1 MRRFFLRPPHPS
13 QHDFRYRS
21 ALVCIGL
28 TLSFMVST
36 AHSESL
42 MDIYNLAASNDPT
55 IQRATAN
62 HAAALEA
69 LPQSRA
75 NFLPS
80 IDFQA
85 SREESDQ
92 DITKSSVINP
102 TTGLPRT
109 GTSSFSNTDYS
120 LRLKLPLYQRNNY
133 VVRRLA
139 KHSVTRADAEY
150 EVARQNLLLHVAE
163 TYFDILAHR
172 DDLEFARAEKL
183 AIKRQLEQTQQRFDV
198 GLVAITDVHESQAR
212 YDLTLA
218 EEILASNQ
226 LDNRIEALRT
236 FTGTYHNE
244 LDKLDDDI
252 TLVRPDP
259 EDIDQW
265 TRTALEQNPALL
277 AAQATL
283 NESRENVAQQRSGHY
298 PTLDLNASY
307 SYSDRG
313 GVFSSTTDTN
323 AIGLSFNLPIYAGGR
338 TRSQTRQALHLL
350 EASRQTLEEQRRN
363 TQRQV
368 RNAYLGVLSGISR
381 VKALK
386 QALVSNQSAL
396 RAAEA
401 GYDVGTRTT
410 VDVLLARRNL
420 FSAQRDYAQSRYDYI
435 LNTLRLKQ
443 ASGSLTTDNLQAI
456 SSWLH

>member
-1 MRRFFLRPPHPS
+1 MRRFSPRPS
-13 QHDFRYRS
+13 QHGFRYCS
-21 ALVCIGL
+21 TLLGFGL
-28 TLSFMVST
+28 AFMLST

-42 MDIYNLAASNDPT
+42 MDVYNLAAGNDPT

-80 IDFQA
+80 IDIKA
-85 SREESDQ
+85 SRTESSQ
-92 DITKSSVINP
+92 NVTKSAFGDGFLGSSNFG
-102 TTGLPRT
+102 TT
-109 GTSSFSNTDYS
+109 SYS
-120 LRLKLPLYQRNNY
+120 LNLKLPLYQRNNY
-133 VVRRLA
+133 VARRLA

-150 EVARQNLLLHVAE
+150 ETAQQDLQLRVAE
-163 TYFDILAHR
+163 AYFDILARR

-218 EEILASNQ
+218 EEILTGNQ
-226 LDNRIEALRT
+226 LDNRIEALRAL
-236 FTGTYHNE
+236 TGTYHDE
-244 LDKLDDDI
+244 LDKLNDEI

-259 EDIDQW
+259 EDIEQW

-283 NESRENVAQQRSGHY
+283 AESRENVAQQRSGHY
-298 PTLDLNASY
+298 PTLDLEASSAY
-307 SYSDRG
+307 NDSG
-313 GVFSSTTDTN
+313 GSRASTSDTN
-323 AIGLSFNLPIYAGGR
+323 VIGLSFNLPIYAGGR
-338 TRSQTRQALHLL
+338 TSSQTRQALYLL
-350 EASRQTLEEQRRN
+350 DASRQALEEQRRK
-363 TQRQV
+363 TQLQV

-381 VKALK
+381 VQALK

-443 ASGSLTTDNLQAI
+443 ASGSLTADSLQAI
-456 SSWLH
+456 SNWLH

>member
-1 MRRFFLRPPHPS
+1 MRCFSRPPRLS
-13 QHDFRYRS
+13 QHRPQYRNAMIYIS
-21 ALVCIGL
+21 FPGL
-28 TLSFMVST
+28 LILLLMST
-36 AHSESL
+36 VAYGESL
-42 MDIYNLAASNDPT
+42 MDVYNLAAGNDPV
-55 IQRATAN
+55 IQRASAN

-80 IDFQA
+80 VEFVA
-85 SREESDQ
+85 SRTEISQ
-92 DITKSSVINP
+92 DVTKSAFGPDFLGSRNFN
-102 TTGLPRT
+102 TTNY
-109 GTSSFSNTDYS
+109 SFNLS
-120 LRLKLPLYQRNNY
+120 LPLYRRDNY
-133 VVRRLA
+133 VARRLA
-139 KHSVTRADAEY
+139 KHGVTRADAEY
-150 EVARQNLLLHVAE
+150 ETAQQDLLLRVAE
-163 TYFDILAHR
+163 AYFDILASR

-183 AIKRQLEQTQQRFDV
+183 AIKRQLEQTRQRFDV

-236 FTGTYHNE
+236 LTGTYHNE
-244 LDKLDDDI
+244 PDKLSDNI

-259 EDIDQW
+259 EDIEQW
-265 TRTALEQNPALL
+265 TRTALEQNLALL

-283 NESRENVAQQRSGHY
+283 DESRENVARQRSGHY
-298 PTLDLNASY
+298 PTLDLVASS
-307 SYSDRG
+307 SYDDSG
-313 GVFSSTTDTN
+313 GSRASTSDTN
-323 AIGLSFNLPIYAGGR
+323 AIGLNFNLPIYAGGR
-338 TRSQTRQALHLL
+338 TSSQTRQALHLL
-350 EASRQTLEEQRRN
+350 EAARQSLEEQRRN
-363 TQRQV
+363 TQRNV

-381 VKALK
+381 VQALK

-435 LNTLRLKQ
+435 LDTLRLKQ
-443 ASGSLTTDNLQAI
+443 ASGSLTTDSLQAI
-456 SSWLH
+456 NNWLH

>member
-1 MRRFFLRPPHPS
+1 MRRFSPRPS
-13 QHDFRYRS
+13 QHGFRYCS
-21 ALVCIGL
+21 ALLGL
-28 TLSFMVST
+28 GLAFMLST

-42 MDIYNLAASNDPT
+42 MDVYNLAAGNDPT

-80 IDFQA
+80 IDIKA
-85 SREESDQ
+85 SRTESNQ
-92 DITKSSVINP
+92 NITKSAFGAGFLGSSNFG
-102 TTGLPRT
+102 TT
-109 GTSSFSNTDYS
+109 SYS
-120 LRLKLPLYQRNNY
+120 LNLKLPLYRRNNY
-133 VVRRLA
+133 VARRLA
-139 KHSVTRADAEY
+139 GHSVTRADAEY
-150 EVARQNLLLHVAE
+150 ETAQQDLQLRVAE
-163 TYFDILAHR
+163 AYFDILARR
-172 DDLEFARAEKL
+172 DDLAFARAEKL

-218 EEILASNQ
+218 EEILAGNQ
-226 LDNRIEALRT
+226 LDNRIEALRAL
-236 FTGTYHNE
+236 TGTYHDE
-244 LDKLDDDI
+244 LNKLNDEI

-259 EDIDQW
+259 EDIEQW

-283 NESRENVAQQRSGHY
+283 AESQENVAQQRSGHY
-298 PTLDLNASY
+298 PTLDLEASSAY
-307 SYSDRG
+307 NDSG
-313 GVFSSTTDTN
+313 GSRASTSDTN
-323 AIGLSFNLPIYAGGR
+323 IIGLSFTLPIYAGGR
-338 TRSQTRQALHLL
+338 TSSQTRQALHLL
-350 EASRQTLEEQRRN
+350 DASRQTLEEQRRK

-381 VKALK
+381 VQALK

-443 ASGSLTTDNLQAI
+443 ASGSLTANSLQAI
-456 SSWLH
+456 SNWLH

>member
-1 MRRFFLRPPHPS
+1 MRRFSPRPS
-13 QHDFRYRS
+13 QHGFRYCS
-21 ALVCIGL
+21 TLLGFGL
-28 TLSFMVST
+28 AFMLST

-42 MDIYNLAASNDPT
+42 MDVYNLAAGNDPT

-80 IDFQA
+80 IDIKA
-85 SREESDQ
+85 SRTESSQ
-92 DITKSSVINP
+92 NVTKSAFGDGFLGSSNFG
-102 TTGLPRT
+102 TT
-109 GTSSFSNTDYS
+109 SYS
-120 LRLKLPLYQRNNY
+120 LNLKLPLYQRNNY
-133 VVRRLA
+133 VARRLA

-150 EVARQNLLLHVAE
+150 ETAQQDLQLRVAE
-163 TYFDILAHR
+163 AYFDILARR
-172 DDLEFARAEKL
+172 DDLAFARAEKL

-218 EEILASNQ
+218 EEILTGNQ
-226 LDNRIEALRT
+226 LDNRIEALRAL
-236 FTGTYHNE
+236 TGTYHDE
-244 LDKLDDDI
+244 LDKLNDEI

-259 EDIDQW
+259 EDIEQW

-283 NESRENVAQQRSGHY
+283 AESRENVAQQRSGHY
-298 PTLDLNASY
+298 PTLDLEASSAY
-307 SYSDRG
+307 NDSG
-313 GVFSSTTDTN
+313 GSRASTSDTN
-323 AIGLSFNLPIYAGGR
+323 VIGLSFNLPIYAGGR
-338 TRSQTRQALHLL
+338 TSSQTRQALYLL
-350 EASRQTLEEQRRN
+350 DASRQALEEQRRK
-363 TQRQV
+363 TQLQV

-381 VKALK
+381 VQALK

-443 ASGSLTTDNLQAI
+443 ASGSLTADSLQAI
-456 SSWLH
+456 SNWLH

>member
-1 MRRFFLRPPHPS
+1 MRRFFLRPSRPS

-21 ALVCIGL
+21 VLVGL
-28 TLSFMVST
+28 GLAFIASA

-42 MDIYNLAASNDPT
+42 MDVYNLAAGNDPV
-55 IQRATAN
+55 IQRAAAD

-80 IDFQA
+80 IDFKA
-85 SREESDQ
+85 SRTENNQ
-92 DITKSSVINP
+92 DVTKSNFINP
-102 TTGLPRT
+102 ITNLPNT
-109 GTSSFSNTDYS
+109 GTSSFRNTDYS
-120 LRLKLPLYQRNNY
+120 LNLKLPLYRRDNY
-133 VVRRLA
+133 VARRLA
-139 KHSVTRADAEY
+139 KHSVTRAEAEY
-150 EVARQNLLLHVAE
+150 ETAQQDLQLRVAE
-163 TYFDILAHR
+163 AYFDILARR

-226 LDNRIEALRT
+226 LDNRIEALRAL
-236 FTGTYHNE
+236 TGTYHNE
-244 LDKLDDDI
+244 LDKLNDEI

-259 EDIDQW
+259 EDIEQW

-277 AAQATL
+277 AAQAAL

-298 PTLDLNASY
+298 PTLNLEASR

-313 GVFSSTTDTN
+313 GVFASAADTN
-323 AIGLSFNLPIYAGGR
+323 TIGLIFNLPIYAGGR
-338 TRSQTRQALHLL
+338 TSSQTRQALHLL
-350 EASRQTLEEQRRN
+350 EASRQTLEEQRRK
-363 TQRQV
+363 TQLQV

-381 VKALK
+381 VQALK

-435 LNTLRLKQ
+435 LDTLRLKQ
-443 ASGSLTTDNLQAI
+443 ASGSLTADSLQAI
-456 SSWLH
+456 NNWLH

>member
-1 MRRFFLRPPHPS
+1 MRRFFLRPSHPS
-13 QHDFRYRS
+13 QHRNALFCVGLALSLMAS
-21 ALVCIGL
+21 A
-28 TLSFMVST
+28 

-42 MDIYNLAASNDPT
+42 MDVYNLAAGNDPV
-55 IQRATAN
+55 IQRAAAD

-80 IDFQA
+80 IDFKA
-85 SREESDQ
+85 SRTENNQDVAKSAFGSDSLG
-92 DITKSSVINP
+92 TKN
-102 TTGLPRT
+102 
-109 GTSSFSNTDYS
+109 FSTTDYS
-120 LRLKLPLYQRNNY
+120 LNLKLPLYRRDNY
-133 VVRRLA
+133 VARRLA
-139 KHSVTRADAEY
+139 KHSVTLADAEY
-150 EVARQNLLLHVAE
+150 EAALQDLLLRVAE
-163 TYFDILAHR
+163 AYFDILARR

-218 EEILASNQ
+218 EEILARNQ
-226 LDNRIEALRT
+226 LDNRIEALRAL
-236 FTGTYHNE
+236 TGTYHNE
-244 LDKLDDDI
+244 LEKLNDDI

-259 EDIDQW
+259 EDIEQW

-277 AAQATL
+277 AAQAAL

-298 PTLDLNASY
+298 PTLNLEASR

-313 GVFSSTTDTN
+313 GVFASTADTN
-323 AIGLSFNLPIYAGGR
+323 AIGLTFNLPIYAGGR
-338 TRSQTRQALHLL
+338 TSSQTRQALHLL
-350 EASRQTLEEQRRN
+350 DASRQALEEQRRK
-363 TQRQV
+363 TQLQV

-381 VKALK
+381 VQALK

-435 LNTLRLKQ
+435 LDTLRLKQ
-443 ASGSLTTDNLQAI
+443 ASGSLTADSLQAI
-456 SSWLH
+456 NNWLH

>member
-1 MRRFFLRPPHPS
+1 MRRFSLRPSRPS
-13 QHDFRYRS
+13 QHNFRYRS
-21 ALVCIGL
+21 ALTGL
-28 TLSFMVST
+28 GLVLVFIVSS

-42 MDIYNLAASNDPT
+42 MDVYNLATGNDPT
-55 IQRATAN
+55 IQRASAN

-80 IDFQA
+80 IDFNA
-85 SREESDQ
+85 S
-92 DITKSSVINP
+92 ITKNNQDVTKSAFGPAS
-102 TTGLPRT
+102 L
-109 GTSSFSNTDYS
+109 GTRNFNTTDYS
-120 LRLKLPLYQRNNY
+120 LNLTLPLYRRDNY
-133 VVRRLA
+133 VARRLA
-139 KHSVTRADAEY
+139 KHSVTRAEAEY
-150 EVARQNLLLHVAE
+150 ETAEQDLQLRVAE
-163 TYFDILAHR
+163 AYFDILARR

-218 EEILASNQ
+218 EEILTSNQ
-226 LDNRIEALRT
+226 LDNRIEALRAL
-236 FTGTYHNE
+236 TGTYHDE
-244 LDKLDDDI
+244 LDKLNDEI

-259 EDIDQW
+259 EDIEQW
-265 TRTALEQNPALL
+265 TRTALVQNPTLL

-283 NESRENVAQQRSGHY
+283 AESRENVAQQRSGHY
-298 PTLDLNASY
+298 PTLNLDASR

-313 GVFSSTTDTN
+313 GVFASTADTN
-323 AIGLSFNLPIYAGGR
+323 AIGLSFNLPIDAGGR
-338 TRSQTRQALHLL
+338 TSSQTRQALHLL
-350 EASRQTLEEQRRN
+350 DASRQTLEEQRRK
-363 TQRQV
+363 TQLQV

-381 VKALK
+381 VQALK

-443 ASGSLTTDNLQAI
+443 ASGSLTANSLQAI
-456 SSWLH
+456 SNWLH

>member
-1 MRRFFLRPPHPS
+1 MRRFSLRPPHPS
-13 QHDFRYRS
+13 QHNVQYRS
-21 ALVCIGL
+21 ALVGL
-28 TLSFMVST
+28 GLVFMASA

-42 MDIYNLAASNDPT
+42 MDVYNLATGNDPT

-62 HAAALEA
+62 HAASLEA

-80 IDFQA
+80 INIRARQTEFNGNA
-85 SREESDQ
+85 TRPSNLSGNYSR
-92 DITKSSVINP
+92 TN
-102 TTGLPRT
+102 
-109 GTSSFSNTDYS
+109 YS
-120 LRLKLPLYQRNNY
+120 LELTLPLYRRDSY
-133 VVRRLA
+133 VARRLA
-139 KHSVTRADAEY
+139 KHSVARADVEY
-150 EVARQNLLLHVAE
+150 EAAQQGLLLRVAE
-163 TYFDILAHR
+163 AYFDILARR

-198 GLVAITDVHESQAR
+198 GLVAITDVHESQAS

-226 LDNRIEALRT
+226 LNNRVEALRAL
-236 FTGTYHNE
+236 TGIYHNK
-244 LDKLDDDI
+244 LDKLNDEI

-265 TRTALEQNPALL
+265 TRIALEQNLTLL
-277 AAQATL
+277 AAQAAL
-283 NESRENVAQQRSGHY
+283 DESQENVARRRSGHY
-298 PTLDLNASY
+298 PTLDLEARHAYDDNESL
-307 SYSDRG
+307 
-313 GVFSSTTDTN
+313 FSIFGTTTDISS
-323 AIGLSFNLPIYAGGR
+323 IGLSFNLPIYAGGR
-338 TRSQTRQALHLL
+338 TSSQTRQALHLL
-350 EASRQTLEEQRRN
+350 EASQQALEEQRRR
-363 TQRQV
+363 TQLQV

-381 VKALK
+381 VQALK

-435 LNTLRLKQ
+435 LDTLRLKQ
-443 ASGSLTTDNLQAI
+443 ASGSLTADSLQAI
-456 SSWLH
+456 SNWLH